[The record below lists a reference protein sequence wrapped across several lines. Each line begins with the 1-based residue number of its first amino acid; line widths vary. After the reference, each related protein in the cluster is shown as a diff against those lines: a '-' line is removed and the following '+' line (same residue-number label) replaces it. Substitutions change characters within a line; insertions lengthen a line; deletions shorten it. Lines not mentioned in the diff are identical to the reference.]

1 MLKECTNCP
10 RKCKATRDNVR
21 VGACL
26 ASENVRLGLV
36 SLHKYE
42 EPCISVGKGSG
53 TIFFCGCNLKCVYC
67 QNSDISQQI
76 SGKEVSISRLAD
88 IFIEQQNR
96 GAANINLVTPSIY
109 TEQIREALIIA
120 KETLG
125 LKIPVIYNSSGY
137 DSADELKKLEGLIDV
152 YLPDFKYISEDL
164 GKKYSGVSNYVES
177 AKLAILEMYRQV
189 GSPKLDK
196 DGKIISGLI
205 IRHLILPN
213 NVENTKGVLKW
224 IKENIGTDIY
234 ISIMA
239 QYFPTNKISDNF
251 CPELNRKISQNELEE
266 VEEYIFD
273 LGFENGF
280 IQEVGEHEEEY
291 VPLFNGQNI

>member
-1 MLKECTNCP
+1 MLKGCTKCP
-10 RKCKATRDNVR
+10 RKCGAIRANKSL
-21 VGACL
+21 GACL
-26 ASENVRLGLV
+26 AGEKARIGLV
-36 SLHKYE
+36 SMHQYE

-67 QNSDISQQI
+67 QNESISQMVR
-76 SGKEVSISRLAD
+76 GKEVSIERLAQ

-109 TEQIREALIIA
+109 TDQIRQALIIA

-137 DSADELKKLEGLIDV
+137 DSAHELKKLEGLIDV
-152 YLPDFKYISEDL
+152 YLPDFKYISENL
-164 GKKYSGVSNYVES
+164 GKKYSGVPNYVES
-177 AKLAILEMYRQV
+177 VKLAVLEMYRQV
-189 GSPKLDK
+189 GNPKLDE

-213 NVENTKGVLKW
+213 NVENTKGVLTW
-224 IKENIGTDIY
+224 IKENIGTDILL
-234 ISIMA
+234 SIMA
-239 QYFPTNKISDNF
+239 QYFPTNKVNENF
-251 CPELNRKISQNELEE
+251 CPELNRKISQKELEE
-266 VEEYIFD
+266 VEQYLFD

-280 IQEVGEHEEEY
+280 IQEIGEHEEEY
-291 VPLFNGQNI
+291 VPLFDGSNV